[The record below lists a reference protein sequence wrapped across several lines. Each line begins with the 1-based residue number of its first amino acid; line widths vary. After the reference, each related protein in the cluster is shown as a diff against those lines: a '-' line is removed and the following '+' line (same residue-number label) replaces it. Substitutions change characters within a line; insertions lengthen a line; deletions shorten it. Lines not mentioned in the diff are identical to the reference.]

1 MKLTRR
7 DLMWKWLAYGLS
19 LALVTVINYCVLNQL
34 PLGAIPVLLP
44 VTAVAVGVLEGPKSG
59 AGYGMAAG
67 IVMAAATHGSMA
79 WVFLLCVLGWICGL
93 LALYVPT
100 AISEVIT
107 YVPML
112 GSASYIT
119 FITGNVMNLK
129 LPVAIN
135 AIDIAGV
142 EQSTDEGDAVV
153 TVAVGASS
161 IVTMAIIALGVILLV
176 PLQPIFA
183 IPAVKTA
190 TGYMLPALFGGLALG
205 IFNGRSGK
213 YNIKGK
219 LLGAVPAVIIVIILM
234 IMGVPLS
241 TYQGFVI
248 VGMIPVTIL
257 TSWLMYK
264 KGIIKVFE
272 QGKTEPEPVA
282 SKK

>member
-1 MKLTRR
+1 MNNEKYIKSIHRLGRLGGIGALGFMVGIPLVICAIYSCFP
-7 DLMWKWLAYGLS
+7 DFGL
-19 LALVTVINYCVLNQL
+19 VLQ
-34 PLGAIPVLLP
+34 
-44 VTAVAVGVLEGPKSG
+44 SG
-59 AGYGMAAG
+59 
-67 IVMAAATHGSMA
+67 T
-79 WVFLLCVLGWICGL
+79 GL
-93 LALYVPT
+93 LAMFIPI
-100 AISEVIT
+100 AISEVFS
-107 YVPML
+107 YAPVL

-272 QGKTEPEPVA
+272 QGKTEPEPVV

>member
-1 MKLTRR
+1 MNNEKYIKSIHRLGRLGSIGALGFMVGIPLVICAIYSCFP
-7 DLMWKWLAYGLS
+7 DFGL
-19 LALVTVINYCVLNQL
+19 VLQ
-34 PLGAIPVLLP
+34 
-44 VTAVAVGVLEGPKSG
+44 SG
-59 AGYGMAAG
+59 
-67 IVMAAATHGSMA
+67 T
-79 WVFLLCVLGWICGL
+79 GL
-93 LALYVPT
+93 LAMFIPI
-100 AISEVIT
+100 AISEVFS
-107 YVPML
+107 YAPVL

-219 LLGAVPAVIIVIILM
+219 LLGAVPAVIIDIILM

-264 KGIIKVFE
+264 KGIIKVYE

>member
-1 MKLTRR
+1 MNNEKYIKSIHRLGR
-7 DLMWKWLAYGLS
+7 LGS
-19 LALVTVINYCVLNQL
+19 
-34 PLGAIPVLLP
+34 LGALGFMVGIPLVICAIYSCFPDFGLVLQ
-44 VTAVAVGVLEGPKSG
+44 SG
-59 AGYGMAAG
+59 
-67 IVMAAATHGSMA
+67 T
-79 WVFLLCVLGWICGL
+79 GL
-93 LALYVPT
+93 LAMFIPI
-100 AISEVIT
+100 AISEVFS
-107 YVPML
+107 YAPVL

-142 EQSTDEGDAVV
+142 EQSTEEGDAIV

-161 IVTMAIIALGVILLV
+161 IVTMAIIALGVVLLV

>member
-1 MKLTRR
+1 MNNEKYIKSIHRLGRLGSIGALGFMVGIPLVICAIYSCFP
-7 DLMWKWLAYGLS
+7 DFGL
-19 LALVTVINYCVLNQL
+19 VLQ
-34 PLGAIPVLLP
+34 
-44 VTAVAVGVLEGPKSG
+44 SG
-59 AGYGMAAG
+59 
-67 IVMAAATHGSMA
+67 T
-79 WVFLLCVLGWICGL
+79 GL
-93 LALYVPT
+93 LAMFIPI
-100 AISEVIT
+100 AISEVFS
-107 YVPML
+107 YAPVL

>member
-1 MKLTRR
+1 MNNEKYIKSIHRLGRLGSIGALGFMVGIPLVICAIYSCFP
-7 DLMWKWLAYGLS
+7 DFGL
-19 LALVTVINYCVLNQL
+19 VLQ
-34 PLGAIPVLLP
+34 
-44 VTAVAVGVLEGPKSG
+44 SG
-59 AGYGMAAG
+59 
-67 IVMAAATHGSMA
+67 T
-79 WVFLLCVLGWICGL
+79 GL
-93 LALYVPT
+93 LAMFIPI
-100 AISEVIT
+100 AISEVFS
-107 YVPML
+107 YAPVL

-176 PLQPIFA
+176 PLQPVFA

>member
-1 MKLTRR
+1 MLK
-7 DLMWKWLAYGLS
+7 KLS
-19 LALVTVINYCVLNQL
+19 LRDIRTS
-34 PLGAIPVLLP
+34 LGRFLAI
-44 VTAVAVGVLEGPKSG
+44 A
-59 AGYGMAAG
+59 
-67 IVMAAATHGSMA
+67 
-79 WVFLLCVLGWICGL
+79 
-93 LALYVPT
+93 
-100 AISEVIT
+100 
-107 YVPML
+107 
-112 GSASYIT
+112 
-119 FITGNVMNLK
+119 
-129 LPVAIN
+129 
-135 AIDIAGV
+135 
-142 EQSTDEGDAVV
+142 
-153 TVAVGASS
+153 
-161 IVTMAIIALGVILLV
+161 AIIALGVILLV

>member
-1 MKLTRR
+1 MNNEKYIKSIHRLGRLGSIGALGFMVGIPLVICAIYSCFP
-7 DLMWKWLAYGLS
+7 DFGL
-19 LALVTVINYCVLNQL
+19 VLQ
-34 PLGAIPVLLP
+34 
-44 VTAVAVGVLEGPKSG
+44 SG
-59 AGYGMAAG
+59 
-67 IVMAAATHGSMA
+67 T
-79 WVFLLCVLGWICGL
+79 GL
-93 LALYVPT
+93 LAMFIPI
-100 AISEVIT
+100 AISEVFS
-107 YVPML
+107 YAPVL

-205 IFNGRSGK
+205 IFNGRAGK

-264 KGIIKVFE
+264 KGIIKVYE

>member
-1 MKLTRR
+1 MNNEKYIKSIHRLGR
-7 DLMWKWLAYGLS
+7 LGS
-19 LALVTVINYCVLNQL
+19 
-34 PLGAIPVLLP
+34 LGALGFMVGIPLVICTIYSCFPDFGL
-44 VTAVAVGVLEGPKSG
+44 VIQSG
-59 AGYGMAAG
+59 
-67 IVMAAATHGSMA
+67 T
-79 WVFLLCVLGWICGL
+79 GL
-93 LALYVPT
+93 LAMFIPI
-100 AISEVIT
+100 AISEVFS
-107 YVPML
+107 YAPVL

-161 IVTMAIIALGVILLV
+161 IVTMAIIAVGVLLLV

-257 TSWLMYK
+257 ASWLMYK
-264 KGIIKVFE
+264 KGIIKVYE

>member
-1 MKLTRR
+1 MNNEKYIKSIHRLGR
-7 DLMWKWLAYGLS
+7 LGS
-19 LALVTVINYCVLNQL
+19 
-34 PLGAIPVLLP
+34 LGALGFMVGIPLVICAIYSCFPDFGLVLQ
-44 VTAVAVGVLEGPKSG
+44 SG
-59 AGYGMAAG
+59 
-67 IVMAAATHGSMA
+67 T
-79 WVFLLCVLGWICGL
+79 GL
-93 LALYVPT
+93 LAMFIPI
-100 AISEVIT
+100 AISEVFS
-107 YVPML
+107 YAPVL

-142 EQSTDEGDAVV
+142 EQSTDEGDAIV

-161 IVTMAIIALGVILLV
+161 IVTMAIIALGVVLLV

>member
-1 MKLTRR
+1 MNNEKYIKSIHRLGR
-7 DLMWKWLAYGLS
+7 LGS
-19 LALVTVINYCVLNQL
+19 
-34 PLGAIPVLLP
+34 LGALAFMVGIPLVIC
-44 VTAVAVGVLEGPKSG
+44 AVYSCFPDFGLVIQSG
-59 AGYGMAAG
+59 
-67 IVMAAATHGSMA
+67 T
-79 WVFLLCVLGWICGL
+79 GL
-93 LALYVPT
+93 LAMFIPI
-100 AISEVIT
+100 AISEVFS
-107 YVPML
+107 YAPVL

-161 IVTMAIIALGVILLV
+161 IVTMVIIAVGVLLLV
-176 PLQPIFA
+176 PLQPLFA

-219 LLGAVPAVIIVIILM
+219 LLGAIPAVIVVIILM

-257 TSWLMYK
+257 ASWLMYK
-264 KGIIKVFE
+264 KGIIKVYE
-272 QGKTEPEPVA
+272 QGKTEPEPVT

>member
-1 MKLTRR
+1 MNNEKYIKSIHRLGRLGSIGALGFMVGIPLVICAIYSCFP
-7 DLMWKWLAYGLS
+7 DFGL
-19 LALVTVINYCVLNQL
+19 VLQ
-34 PLGAIPVLLP
+34 
-44 VTAVAVGVLEGPKSG
+44 SG
-59 AGYGMAAG
+59 
-67 IVMAAATHGSMA
+67 T
-79 WVFLLCVLGWICGL
+79 GL
-93 LALYVPT
+93 LAMFIPI
-100 AISEVIT
+100 AISEVFS
-107 YVPML
+107 YAPVL

-135 AIDIAGV
+135 ANDIAGV

-213 YNIKGK
+213 YNIKGN

>member
-1 MKLTRR
+1 MNNEKYIKSIHRLGRLGSIGALGFMVGIPLVICAIYSCFP
-7 DLMWKWLAYGLS
+7 DFGL
-19 LALVTVINYCVLNQL
+19 VLQ
-34 PLGAIPVLLP
+34 
-44 VTAVAVGVLEGPKSG
+44 SG
-59 AGYGMAAG
+59 
-67 IVMAAATHGSMA
+67 T
-79 WVFLLCVLGWICGL
+79 GL
-93 LALYVPT
+93 LAMFIPI
-100 AISEVIT
+100 AISEVFS
-107 YVPML
+107 YAPVL

-272 QGKTEPEPVA
+272 QGKTEPEPVV

>member
-1 MKLTRR
+1 MNNEKYIKSIHRLGRLGSIGALGFMVGIPLVICAIYSCFP
-7 DLMWKWLAYGLS
+7 DFGL
-19 LALVTVINYCVLNQL
+19 VLQ
-34 PLGAIPVLLP
+34 
-44 VTAVAVGVLEGPKSG
+44 SG
-59 AGYGMAAG
+59 
-67 IVMAAATHGSMA
+67 T
-79 WVFLLCVLGWICGL
+79 GL
-93 LALYVPT
+93 LAMFIPI
-100 AISEVIT
+100 AISEVFS
-107 YVPML
+107 YAPVL

-153 TVAVGASS
+153 TVAFGASS

>member
-1 MKLTRR
+1 MNNEKYIKSIHRLGRLGSIGALGFMVGIPLVICAIYSCFP
-7 DLMWKWLAYGLS
+7 DFGL
-19 LALVTVINYCVLNQL
+19 VLQ
-34 PLGAIPVLLP
+34 
-44 VTAVAVGVLEGPKSG
+44 SG
-59 AGYGMAAG
+59 
-67 IVMAAATHGSMA
+67 T
-79 WVFLLCVLGWICGL
+79 GL
-93 LALYVPT
+93 LAMFIPI
-100 AISEVIT
+100 AISEVFS
-107 YVPML
+107 YAPVL

-264 KGIIKVFE
+264 KGIIKVYE

>member
-1 MKLTRR
+1 MNNEKYIKSIHRLGR
-7 DLMWKWLAYGLS
+7 LGS
-19 LALVTVINYCVLNQL
+19 IGALGFMVGL
-34 PLGAIPVLLP
+34 PLVICAIYSCFPDFGLVLQ
-44 VTAVAVGVLEGPKSG
+44 SG
-59 AGYGMAAG
+59 
-67 IVMAAATHGSMA
+67 T
-79 WVFLLCVLGWICGL
+79 GL
-93 LALYVPT
+93 LAMFIPI
-100 AISEVIT
+100 AISEVFS
-107 YVPML
+107 YAPVL

-264 KGIIKVFE
+264 KGIIKVYE

>member
-1 MKLTRR
+1 MNNEKYIKSIHRLGRLGSIGALGFMVGIPLVICAIYSCFP
-7 DLMWKWLAYGLS
+7 DFGL
-19 LALVTVINYCVLNQL
+19 VLQ
-34 PLGAIPVLLP
+34 
-44 VTAVAVGVLEGPKSG
+44 SG
-59 AGYGMAAG
+59 
-67 IVMAAATHGSMA
+67 T
-79 WVFLLCVLGWICGL
+79 GL
-93 LALYVPT
+93 LAMFIPI
-100 AISEVIT
+100 AISEVFS
-107 YVPML
+107 YAPVL

-282 SKK
+282 CKK